1 MRTFNSSEDIPN
13 NVIIYKYH
21 NCFRI
26 YPYYKSKYNKETRTV
41 EGTCPKLDNMYLY
54 FDQFKGFINKKD
66 ILSCYDKKTKTLS
79 LPIGFGL
86 ETIESKLYDNGI
98 VYEVRDYSDKI
109 VQSRDVNYELNPEFE
124 LRNKYQ
130 AESVEFL
137 TSDKLFYSKLLALST
152 GIGKTICSVFA
163 AYRLKKPMLIVSETL
178 VNQWEE
184 KISEYTDC
192 NKNNKGIV
200 IIRGTE
206 KIQHM
211 LNWPDDKFK
220 SAFYITTSSTLSSY
234 LDKFGTLNTLYEK
247 LGIGIM
253 CFDEYHMNWAQN
265 VRIERDCQV
274 ERVWRLTAT
283 PSRTNSGE
291 KRIFDR
297 MLKDIPVYGLA
308 TFSVNNYSTVR
319 LVDYDTKP
327 TDYEVGSC
335 MTMKG
340 LSAVNYWNYIFDND
354 NRKLYM
360 LGMIKSL
367 LDPLIDEQPD
377 SKVLIYLAKLE
388 HIDVFKKLLENL
400 YEKEKKFID
409 FGNYTT
415 EIANKKLRK
424 RELRNRVIFTT
435 IGSGGVGLDV
445 DNLVAVFSLVPF
457 SSPITASQAIGRL
470 RFIPD
475 AETYFYDFIDTGF
488 KSMQRQRMSRMQTFV
503 PKSKKVVRKVITYEA
518 VMDYIKEII

>member
-1 MRTFNSSEDIPN
+1 MVRTQIEIPK
-13 NVIIYKYH
+13 NVTIFKYH

-26 YPYYKSKYNKETRTV
+26 YPYHKSKYNKETRTV
-41 EGTCPKLDNMYLY
+41 EGTCPKLDNMYLL
-54 FDQFKGFINKKD
+54 FEQFRGFINKKD
-66 ILSCYDKKTKTLS
+66 ILGCYDKKNKTLT

-86 ETIESKLYDNGI
+86 EVIESKLYDNGI
-98 VYEVRDYSDKI
+98 VYEVKDYCDI
-109 VQSRDVNYELNPEFE
+109 VVHSREVNYELKEEFQ

-130 AESVEFL
+130 AESVDFL
-137 TSDKLFYSKLLALST
+137 TSDKLFHSKLLALST

-163 AYRLKKPMLIVSETL
+163 AYRLKVPMLIVSETL
-178 VNQWEE
+178 VNQWDE
-184 KISEYTDC
+184 KISLYTDC
-192 NKNNKGIV
+192 NSKNKGIT

-206 KIQHM
+206 KILNM

-220 SAFYITTSSTLSSY
+220 SAFYISTSSTLSTY
-234 LDKFGTLNTLYEK
+234 LDKYGSLNPLYEK

-265 VRIERDCQV
+265 SRIERDCQV
-274 ERVWRLTAT
+274 ERIWRLTAT
-283 PSRTNSGE
+283 PSRTDSGE
-291 KRIFDR
+291 KKIFDR

-319 LVDYDTKP
+319 LVDYNTRPSEYDI
-327 TDYEVGSC
+327 GSC

-340 LSAVNYWNYIFDND
+340 LSAVNYWNYIFDNND
-354 NRKLYM
+354 RKLYM

-367 LDPLIDEQPD
+367 LDPLLDDRED

-388 HIDVFKKLLENL
+388 HIDIFKKLLENL
-400 YEKEKKFID
+400 YEKEEKYIK

-424 RELRNRVIFTT
+424 RELKNRVIFTT

-475 AETYFYDFIDTGF
+475 VETYFYDFIDTGF
-488 KSMQRQRMSRMQTFV
+488 KTMERQRMRRMEIFA
-503 PKSKKVVRKVITYEA
+503 PKSKKIVKKTVSYEY
-518 VMDYIKEII
+518 VMDYIKEFI